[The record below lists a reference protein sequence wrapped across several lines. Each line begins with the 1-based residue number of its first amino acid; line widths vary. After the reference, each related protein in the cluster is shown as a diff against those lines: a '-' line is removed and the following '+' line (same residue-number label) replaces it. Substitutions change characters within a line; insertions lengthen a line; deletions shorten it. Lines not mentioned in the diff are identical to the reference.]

1 MRLLRA
7 GDPREG
13 ESWGEPRPREARGP
27 WGGGREPGP
36 GNGSCRRPRNPEFTS
51 EELPPHAP
59 FGGGGKLRSRVPFRP
74 GRSLDL
80 EDRDGPGGTESE
92 VRVDCAVLLGPRDW
106 PRVASGRGSG
116 DSDFR
121 VRIFLWESWGGCRG
135 AQEVE
140 GCEACPRS
148 PQARVLFALGL
159 LFTGGSCW
167 KRGFGWPN
175 PVPGL
180 PC

>member
-59 FGGGGKLRSRVPFRP
+59 FGGGGKLRSRVPFRS

-121 VRIFLWESWGGCRG
+121 VRIFLWESWGGRG

-175 PVPGL
+175 PVLGL